1 MATPKTPG
9 ASSKLNLTDLLRVA
23 STDKR
28 TAAALLKDPDSFAA
42 AYNLNE
48 KQLAGLK
55 DVSGKLK
62 GGLDLAAA
70 DISYE

>member
-1 MATPKTPG
+1 MVVRKTPV
-9 ASSKLNLTDLLRVA
+9 ASAKLNLTDLLRVA

-28 TAAALLKDPDSFAA
+28 MASALLKDPDSFAK
-42 AYNLNE
+42 AYNLNP

-55 DVSGKLK
+55 DVAGKLK